1 MLILAVAFRVVR
13 FAAVSFARRLVD
25 ASDLGLRILNVVVT
39 VIVVTVIIPVVV
51 VEFIVSIVDAM
62 AIVLWRAVVVAMAAV
77 VAAPIGFGSGLSIA
91 LVAVA
96 NGLNIVPVSKFLY
109 IQRVQ
114 NL

>member
-1 MLILAVAFRVVR
+1 M
-13 FAAVSFARRLVD
+13 
-25 ASDLGLRILNVVVT
+25 NVVVT

-51 VEFIVSIVDAM
+51 VVEFIISIVDAM